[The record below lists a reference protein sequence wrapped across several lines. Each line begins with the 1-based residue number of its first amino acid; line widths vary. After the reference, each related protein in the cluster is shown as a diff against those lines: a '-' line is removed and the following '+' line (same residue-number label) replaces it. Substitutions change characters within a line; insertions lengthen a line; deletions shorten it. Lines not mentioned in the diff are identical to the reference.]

1 MHVSCDFR
9 ELKLRSR
16 TSWSLEL
23 WRTSRHAAWMIWRRS
38 IESWCSS
45 ASWAKM
51 SPNWRR
57 KPRQQ
62 RSKNEESQSIE
73 QELTNQ
79 KRELIRDWG
88 KWFYSIHFLIDCTY
102 HFVNKYFDKILNWK
116 RFVIAYYSF
125 PFLHFKN
132 LLLLWSIKS
141 KKKLEA
147 IKTGSWISK
156 RAAQRHKCKLL
167 SVSHWTKNTKQASK
181 GKKI

>member
-1 MHVSCDFR
+1 MQHGWS
-9 ELKLRSR
+9 EGGQSR
-16 TSWSLEL
+16 
-23 WRTSRHAAWMIWRRS
+23 
-38 IESWCSS
+38 
-45 ASWAKM
+45 ASVQAQAEQKCLQAEEG
-51 SPNWRR
+51 S
-57 KPRQQ
+57 QG
-62 RSKNEESQSIE
+62 SKEARMKKGSTMND
-73 QELTNQ
+73 ELTNQ
-79 KRELIRDWG
+79 KRELIWVKG
-88 KWFYSIHFLIDCTY
+88 KWFYSILLLIDCTY